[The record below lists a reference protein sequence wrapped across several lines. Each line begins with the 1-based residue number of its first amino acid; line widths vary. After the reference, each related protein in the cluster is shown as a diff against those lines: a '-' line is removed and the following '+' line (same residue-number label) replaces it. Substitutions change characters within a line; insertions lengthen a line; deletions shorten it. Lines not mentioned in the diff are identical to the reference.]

1 MRITLLGHGKTG
13 KIVEKVA
20 SQKGDTIVHIVTS
33 QNSTSDIGFQEEWI
47 KNTDVLIDFSVAGAV
62 LDNVRNAVQVKCPIV
77 VGTTGWDSQ
86 LDEVRDLVEKGSGAC
101 VASSNFSVGVQSL
114 FYLARQA
121 SRLLSRLQEF
131 HPFIVE
137 SHHCQKVDAPSGT
150 ALSLQRILQENYS
163 SDIPVSSVRAGF
175 FPGTHVVG
183 FDSPVDTLT
192 LEHTARSRQGFAAGA
207 ILAAEWI
214 QGRQGFF
221 DFEEVLFGEEND

>member
-33 QNSTSDIGFQEEWI
+33 QNSTIDIGFQEEWI

-62 LDNVRNAVQVKCPIV
+62 LDNVRNAIQAKCPIV

-101 VASSNFSVGVQSL
+101 VVSSNFSVGVQSL

-121 SRLLSRLQEF
+121 SSLLSRLQEF

-150 ALSLQRILQENYS
+150 ALSLQEILEENYS
-163 SDIPVSSVRAGF
+163 SDIPVSSIRAGF